1 MGDIYC
7 LNLDS
12 NSVIFR
18 QPYIQGTMK
27 YNKAKTA
34 NPIGYE
40 PPLEN
45 SVTFFGTIVFSVFKK
60 SKKSS

>member
-18 QPYIQGTMK
+18 QSYIQGTMK
-27 YNKAKTA
+27 YNKTKTA

-40 PPLEN
+40 PTLEN

>member
-7 LNLDS
+7 LNLDF
-12 NSVIFR
+12 NSDIFR
-18 QPYIQGTMK
+18 QSYTQGTMK

-40 PPLEN
+40 PTLEN